1 LKTGLVALTLGK
13 YVSNLLNI
21 LLHESERG
29 GAGARGS
36 TRVLSIVAH
45 LIFFASSEA
54 EMKDVVW
61 GFWFNKRRGHV
72 VATSLSATWHLVLV
86 LKMREGEGGCKCS
99 LWWLWVVGVGSCKM

>member
-1 LKTGLVALTLGK
+1 LKTGLVALTLAK

-36 TRVLSIVAH
+36 TCVLSVVTH

-54 EMKDVVW
+54 EMKDVIW
-61 GFWFNKRRGHV
+61 GFWFNKTEGLCGCHIAFGDVASGSGVKNERG
-72 VATSLSATWHLVLV
+72 
-86 LKMREGEGGCKCS
+86 GGG
-99 LWWLWVVGVGSCKM
+99 L